1 MKNIVLVDGSSYLFR
16 AYHALPFLS
25 NKQGE
30 PTGAILGVI
39 NMLKKLPTTYNT
51 EHVAVIF
58 DAKGKSFRNDI
69 YPEYKANRKSMD
81 DELRVQIQP
90 LHDIIKK
97 MGFPLIVIDGV
108 EADDVIGT
116 LAKNLEEEDY
126 RVVISTGDKDMAQ
139 LVDDKVVLFDSMKN
153 ITMDVDGVVE
163 KYGVRPDQIIDYLAL
178 MGDSSDN
185 IPGLPS
191 VGPKTAVKWLAEY
204 GNIEGVIANQDE
216 VKGKVGEKLR
226 DNIEQLKLSYTLATI
241 KCDLELGLSLDD
253 LKCKKSDNKYLAER
267 FTHYGFNTLLKGL
280 GITTPIPEYTL
291 TSVTV
296 ENTATSLEIVHPNNK
311 IAVNYKTILTMEE
324 LTKLVADLNDAKSFA
339 FDTET
344 DSLDTA
350 EANLVGLSFCMKE
363 SLAYYIPVQHRY
375 LGVPQQL
382 ELDVVL
388 NALKSVFANIKN
400 AKVAHNFKFDEK
412 VLSKYGIEICGDIHD
427 TMIMAYVLKS
437 SGRHSMDAI
446 SKEYLGVEP
455 IPYTDIAGT
464 GKKQQTLDQIEIEI
478 VAKYAAEDADITF
491 RLYNYLGEL
500 LAKEG
505 VLCKL
510 YSEVEMPLTLILNDM
525 EKLGVKINA
534 DKLRS
539 QSLELEDKIA
549 KLQAKC
555 FELCNE
561 EFNLASPVQL
571 REVLFERMGLPAIKK
586 TAKGQASTSE
596 EVLIQLAE
604 EYEIAAL
611 IMEYR
616 HLSKLKNTYID
627 KLPNILDSNF
637 RVHTSYNQIGTVT
650 GRLSS
655 SEPNLQNIPIK
666 SVEGRKI
673 REAFIAEDG
682 FVIMAADYSQ
692 VELRI
697 MAHLSKDINL
707 VKAFNDGLDI
717 HSATAAEVLGVSLDE
732 VKSEQRRKA
741 KAINFGLIYGMS
753 AFGLAKQLEIP
764 RSEAQEY
771 INVYFDRYPSVK
783 EYMTT
788 AKKSCK
794 EKGFVE
800 TILGR
805 RLYLPE
811 INAEN
816 SIQRAAA
823 ERAAINAPMQ
833 GTAADIIKK
842 AMISVNTVIAEKYS
856 DTVKMTMQVH
866 DELVFEVA
874 KDKLEEVTAVIK
886 KIMEE
891 AVALSV
897 PLEVN
902 VDSGENWDVA
912 H

>member
-16 AYHALPFLS
+16 AYHAMPYLI

-39 NMLKKLPTTYNT
+39 NMLKKLPTKYNT
-51 EHVAVIF
+51 EYVAVIF

-81 DELRVQIQP
+81 DELRVQIKP
-90 LHDIIKK
+90 LHDIVKK
-97 MGFPLIVIDGV
+97 MGFPLIVVDGV

-116 LAKNLEEEDY
+116 LTKDLEKEDC

-139 LVDDKVVLFDSMKN
+139 LVNEKVVLFDSMKN
-153 ITMDVDGVVE
+153 VTADVDGVVE

-185 IPGLPS
+185 IPGVPS

-204 GNIEGVIANQDE
+204 ENMEGVITNQDKI
-216 VKGKVGEKLR
+216 KGKVGEKLR
-226 DNIEQLKLSYTLATI
+226 DNIEQLRLSYTLATI

-253 LKCKKSDNKYLAER
+253 LKCKESDNEYLAER
-267 FTHYGFNTLLKGL
+267 FTHYGFNALLKGL
-280 GITTPIPEYTL
+280 RVVASAPDYAL
-291 TSVTV
+291 TSVAV
-296 ENTATSLEIVHPNNK
+296 ENTSVSLEVVHPTQK
-311 IAVNYKTILTMEE
+311 VEVDYKTIFTIEE
-324 LTKLVADLNDAKSFA
+324 LKELVTELNDAKNFA

-344 DSLDTA
+344 DSLDTK
-350 EANLVGLSFCMKE
+350 EANLVGLSFCTKE
-363 SLAYYIPVQHRY
+363 GVAYYIPIQHRY

-382 ELDVVL
+382 ELDVVID
-388 NALKSVFANIKN
+388 ALKPVFANTEN
-400 AKVAHNFKFDEK
+400 AKVAHNIKFDEK
-412 VLSKYGIEICGDIHD
+412 VLSKYGVDICGDIHD

-437 SGRHSMDAI
+437 NGKHSMDAV

-455 IPYTDIAGT
+455 IPYTEIAGT
-464 GKKQQTLDQIEIEI
+464 GRKQQTLDQIEIEI

-491 RLYNYLGEL
+491 RLFNYLGEL
-500 LAKEG
+500 LSKED
-505 VLCKL
+505 VLNKL
-510 YSEVEMPLTLILNDM
+510 YQEVEMPLALILNSM
-525 EKLGVKINA
+525 EKLGVKIDA
-534 DKLRS
+534 DKLRN
-539 QSLELEDKIA
+539 QSLELEKKIIE
-549 KLQAKC
+549 LQTKC
-555 FELCNE
+555 FELCGE

-571 REVLFERMGLPAIKK
+571 REVLFEKMGIPAIKK

-604 EYEIAAL
+604 EYEVAAL
-611 IMEYR
+611 IMQYR
-616 HLSKLKNTYID
+616 HLSKLKNTYTD
-627 KLPNILDSNF
+627 KLPNILDSNL
-637 RVHTSYNQIGTVT
+637 RAHTSYNQTGTVT

-666 SVEGRKI
+666 SAEGRKI

-697 MAHLSKDINL
+697 MAHLSKDANL

-717 HSATAAEVLGVSLDE
+717 HSATAAEVLGISLSY
-732 VKSEQRRKA
+732 VTNEQRRRA

-764 RSEAQEY
+764 RGEAQEY
-771 INVYFDRYPSVK
+771 INIYFDRYPGVK

-788 AKKSCK
+788 AKEFAK
-794 EKGFVE
+794 ERGFVE

-811 INAEN
+811 INAKN
-816 SIQRAAA
+816 GIQRAAA

-842 AMISVNTVIAEKYS
+842 AMISVDSIITEKYS
-856 DTVKMTMQVH
+856 NTVKMAMQVH

-874 KDKLEEVTAVIK
+874 KDKLAEVSMVIK

-891 AVALSV
+891 AIVLSV

-902 VDSGENWDVA
+902 VDSGKNWDVA

>member
-16 AYHALPFLS
+16 AYHALPFLTNS
-25 NKQGE
+25 KGE

-39 NMLKKLPTTYNT
+39 NMLKKLPTKYNT
-51 EHVAVIF
+51 EHIAVIF

-90 LHDIIKK
+90 LHDIVKK
-97 MGFPLIVIDGV
+97 MGFPLIVVDGV

-116 LAKNLEEEDY
+116 LAKDLEKDDY

-139 LVDDKVVLFDSMKN
+139 LVDEKVVLFDSMKN
-153 ITMDVDGVVE
+153 ATIDVDGVVE

-178 MGDSSDN
+178 MGDKSDN
-185 IPGLPS
+185 IPGVPS

-204 GNIEGVIANQDE
+204 ESIAGIIANQDKI
-216 VKGKVGEKLR
+216 KGKVGEKLR
-226 DNIEQLKLSYTLATI
+226 DNIELLKLSYTLATI

-253 LKCKKSDNKYLAER
+253 LKCKNSDDEYLTEV
-267 FTHYGFNTLLKGL
+267 FTRYEFKALLKGL
-280 GITTPIPEYTL
+280 GVIAPAIISNDN
-291 TSVTV
+291 TS
-296 ENTATSLEIVHPNNK
+296 AIIEIVHPTK
-311 IAVNYKTILTMEE
+311 EITVDYKTILTVEE
-324 LTKLVADLNDAKSFA
+324 LGKLVVELNEAKSFA

-344 DSLDTA
+344 DLLDTA
-350 EANLVGLSFCMKE
+350 EANLVGLSFCTE
-363 SLAYYIPVQHRY
+363 EGLAYYIPVQHRY
-375 LGVPQQL
+375 RGVPQQL
-382 ELDVVL
+382 ELDVVIS
-388 NALKSVFANIKN
+388 ALKLVFANTKN
-400 AKVAHNFKFDEK
+400 SKVAHNFKFDEK
-412 VLSKYGIEICGDIHD
+412 VLSKYGIDICGDVHD

-437 SGRHSMDAI
+437 NGKHSMDAL

-455 IPYTDIAGT
+455 IPYTEIAGK
-464 GKKQQTLDQIEIEI
+464 GRKQQKLDQIDIEI

-491 RLYNYLGEL
+491 RLFNYLGEL
-500 LAKEG
+500 LVKEE
-505 VLCKL
+505 VLSKL
-510 YSEVEMPLTLILNDM
+510 YRKIEMPLALILNEM
-525 EKLGVKINA
+525 EKLGVKIDA
-534 DKLRS
+534 YKLRK
-539 QSLELEDKIA
+539 QSLELENKISD
-549 KLQAKC
+549 LQTKC
-555 FELCNE
+555 FELCGE
-561 EFNLASPVQL
+561 AFNLSSPVQL
-571 REVLFERMGLPAIKK
+571 REVLFVRMGLPAIKK

-596 EVLIQLAE
+596 EVLVQLAE
-604 EYEIAAL
+604 EYEVAAL
-611 IMEYR
+611 IMDYR
-616 HLSKLKNTYID
+616 HLSKLKNTYTD
-627 KLPNILDSNF
+627 KLPNILDTNS
-637 RVHTSYNQIGTVT
+637 RAHTSYNQTGTVT

-673 REAFIAEDG
+673 REAFIAEDD

-697 MAHLSKDINL
+697 MAHLSKDENF
-707 VKAFNDGLDI
+707 VKAFNEGFDI
-717 HSATAAEVLGVSLDE
+717 HSATSAEVLGVSLDE
-732 VKSEQRRKA
+732 VTSEQRRRA

-753 AFGLAKQLEIP
+753 AFGLAKQLKIS
-764 RSEAQEY
+764 RGEAQEY

-788 AKKSCK
+788 AKELCK

-811 INAEN
+811 INAKN
-816 SIQRAAA
+816 GIQRAAA

-842 AMISVNTVIAEKYS
+842 AMINVDVIIKEKYS
-856 DTVKMTMQVH
+856 NSVKMAMQVH

-874 KDKLEEVTAVIK
+874 KDKLEEVSAEIK

-891 AVALSV
+891 AVALRV
-897 PLEVN
+897 PLAVN

>member
-16 AYHALPFLS
+16 AYHAMPYLTNS
-25 NKQGE
+25 KGD

-39 NMLKKLPTTYNT
+39 NMLKKLPAKYNT
-51 EHVAVIF
+51 KHVAVIF
-58 DAKGKSFRNDI
+58 DAKGKNFRHEM
-69 YPEYKANRKSMD
+69 YPEYKANRKAMD
-81 DELRVQIQP
+81 DELRVQIKP

-97 MGFPLIVIDGV
+97 MGFPLIVVDGV

-116 LAKNLEEEDY
+116 LAKDLENEDY

-139 LVDDKVVLFDSMKN
+139 LVDKKVVLFDSMKN
-153 ITMDVDGVVE
+153 VTTDVDGVVE

-178 MGDSSDN
+178 MGDTSDN
-185 IPGLPS
+185 IPGVPS

-204 GNIEGVIANQDE
+204 ENIEGVIANQDKI
-216 VKGKVGEKLR
+216 KGKVGEKLR
-226 DNIEQLKLSYTLATI
+226 DNIEQLRLSYRLATI
-241 KCDLELGLSLDD
+241 KCDLELGLSPDD
-253 LKCKKSDNKYLAER
+253 LKCEESDDEYLAER
-267 FTHYGFNTLLKGL
+267 FTHYGFNALLKGL
-280 GITTPIPEYTL
+280 GVTAPAPDYTL
-291 TSVTV
+291 TSVAV
-296 ENTATSLEIVHPNNK
+296 KNTSTSLEIVHPTNK
-311 IAVNYKTILTMEE
+311 ITVDYKTVLTIEE
-324 LTKLVADLNDAKSFA
+324 LDELVVELNDAKSFS

-344 DSLDTA
+344 DSLDTT
-350 EANLVGLSFCMKE
+350 EANLVGLSFCTKE
-363 SLAYYIPVQHRY
+363 GLAYYIPTQHRY

-382 ELDVVL
+382 ELSVVI
-388 NALKSVFANIKN
+388 NALKPIFANTKN
-400 AKVAHNFKFDEK
+400 TKVAHNFKFDEK
-412 VLSKYGIEICGDIHD
+412 VLSKYGVEICGDIHD

-437 SGRHSMDAI
+437 NGKHSMDAV
-446 SKEYLGVEP
+446 SKEYLGIEP
-455 IPYTDIAGT
+455 IPYTEIAGT
-464 GKKQQTLDQIEIEI
+464 GRKQQTLDQIEIEI

-491 RLYNYLGEL
+491 RLFNYLSEL
-500 LAKEG
+500 LAKEE
-505 VLCKL
+505 VLNKL

-525 EKLGVKINA
+525 EKLGVKIDA
-534 DKLRS
+534 DKLRN
-539 QSLELEDKIA
+539 QSLELEKKIA
-549 KLQAKC
+549 ELQTKC
-555 FELCNE
+555 FELCGE

-571 REVLFERMGLPAIKK
+571 REVLFARMGLPVIKK

-596 EVLIQLAE
+596 EVLVQLAG
-604 EYEIAAL
+604 EYEVAAL
-611 IMEYR
+611 IMQYR
-616 HLSKLKNTYID
+616 HLSKLKNTYTD
-627 KLPNILDSNF
+627 KLPNILDSNS
-637 RVHTSYNQIGTVT
+637 RAHTSYNQTGTVT

-697 MAHLSKDINL
+697 MAHLSKDVNL

-732 VKSEQRRKA
+732 VTNEQRRKA

-753 AFGLAKQLEIP
+753 AFGLAKQLEIS
-764 RSEAQEY
+764 RGEAQEY

-788 AKKSCK
+788 AKESCK

-811 INAEN
+811 INAKN
-816 SIQRAAA
+816 GIQRAAA

-842 AMISVNTVIAEKYS
+842 AMISVNSVITEKYS
-856 DTVKMTMQVH
+856 DTVKMAMQVH

-874 KDKLEEVTAVIK
+874 KDKLEEVTAIIK

-891 AVALSV
+891 AVTLSV

>member
-16 AYHALPFLS
+16 AYHALPFLTNS
-25 NKQGE
+25 KGE

-39 NMLKKLPTTYNT
+39 NMLKKLPTKYNT

-81 DELRVQIQP
+81 DELRVQIKP
-90 LHDIIKK
+90 LHDIIEK
-97 MGFPLIVIDGV
+97 MGFPFIVVDGV

-116 LAKNLEEEDY
+116 LAKDLEKEDY

-139 LVDDKVVLFDSMKN
+139 LVDEKVELFDSMKN
-153 ITMDVDGVVE
+153 VTTDVEGVVE

-185 IPGLPS
+185 IPGVPS

-204 GNIEGVIANQDE
+204 ENIEGVIANQDKI
-216 VKGKVGEKLR
+216 KGKVGEKLR
-226 DNIEQLKLSYTLATI
+226 DNIEQLRLSYTLATI

-253 LKCKKSDNKYLAER
+253 LKCKKSDDVYLAEAFAR
-267 FTHYGFNTLLKGL
+267 YEFKALLKGL
-280 GITTPIPEYTL
+280 GVTATA
-291 TSVTV
+291 TV
-296 ENTATSLEIVHPNNK
+296 ENTATSIEIVHSTK
-311 IAVNYKTILTMEE
+311 EIEVDYKTIFTMDE
-324 LTKLVADLNDAKSFA
+324 LDKLVIELNEAKSFA

-350 EANLVGLSFCMKE
+350 EANLVGLSFCANE
-363 SLAYYIPVQHRY
+363 GQAYYIPVQHRY

-382 ELDVVL
+382 ELDVVI
-388 NALKSVFANIKN
+388 NALKPVFANIKN
-400 AKVAHNFKFDEK
+400 VKVAHNFKFDEK
-412 VLSKYGIEICGDIHD
+412 VLSKYGIDICGDIHD
-427 TMIMAYVLKS
+427 TMVMAYVLKS
-437 SGRHSMDAI
+437 NGKHSMDAV

-455 IPYTDIAGT
+455 IPYTEIAGT
-464 GKKQQTLDQIEIEI
+464 GRKQQTLDQIDIEI

-491 RLYNYLGEL
+491 RLFNYLGEL
-500 LAKEG
+500 LAKED
-505 VLCKL
+505 VLDKL
-510 YSEVEMPLTLILNDM
+510 YREVEMPLALILNDM
-525 EKLGVKINA
+525 EKLGVKIDA
-534 DKLRS
+534 DKLRK
-539 QSLELEDKIA
+539 QSIELEKKIA
-549 KLQAKC
+549 ELQTKC
-555 FELCNE
+555 FDLCGE

-596 EVLIQLAE
+596 EVLLQLAE
-604 EYEIAAL
+604 EYEVAAL

-616 HLSKLKNTYID
+616 HLSKLKNTYTD
-627 KLPNILDSNF
+627 KLPNILDANS
-637 RVHTSYNQIGTVT
+637 RAHTSYNQTGTVT

-697 MAHLSKDINL
+697 MAHLSKDKNL

-717 HSATAAEVLGVSLDE
+717 HSATAAEVLGISLGD
-732 VKSEQRRKA
+732 VTSEQRRRA

-764 RSEAQEY
+764 RGEAQEY
-771 INVYFDRYPSVK
+771 INIYFDRYPSVK

-788 AKKSCK
+788 AKEFAK
-794 EKGFVE
+794 EKGYVE

-811 INAEN
+811 INAKN
-816 SIQRAAA
+816 GIQRAAA

-842 AMISVNTVIAEKYS
+842 AMISVDAIITKKYS
-856 DTVKMTMQVH
+856 NTVKMAMQVH

-874 KDKLEEVTAVIK
+874 KDKLEEVSVVIK

-891 AVALSV
+891 VVTLSV

-902 VDSGENWDVA
+902 VDSGENWDQA

>member
-16 AYHALPFLS
+16 AYHALPFLT

-39 NMLKKLPTTYNT
+39 NMLKKLPTKYNT

-69 YPEYKANRKSMD
+69 YSEYKANRKSMD
-81 DELRVQIQP
+81 DELRVQIKP
-90 LHDIIKK
+90 LHEIIKK
-97 MGFPLIVIDGV
+97 MGFPLIVVDGV

-116 LAKNLEEEDY
+116 LAKDLEKEDY

-139 LVDDKVVLFDSMKN
+139 LVDEKVVLFDSMKN
-153 ITMDVDGVVE
+153 VTTDVDGVVE

-178 MGDSSDN
+178 MGDKSDN
-185 IPGLPS
+185 IPGVPS
-191 VGPKTAVKWLAEY
+191 VGPKTAVKWLNLYE
-204 GNIEGVIANQDE
+204 NIEGVIANQDK

-226 DNIEQLKLSYTLATI
+226 DNIEQLKVSYTLATI
-241 KCDLELGLSLDD
+241 KCDLELGLSLAD
-253 LKCKKSDNKYLAER
+253 LKCKKSDDEFLAKT
-267 FTHYGFNTLLKGL
+267 FAHYGFNTLLKGL
-280 GITTPIPEYTL
+280 GTTAP
-291 TSVTV
+291 V
-296 ENTATSLEIVHPNNK
+296 ATSNNESTPASIEIVHPTSN
-311 IAVNYKTILTMEE
+311 VTVDYKTVLTMEE
-324 LTKLVADLNDAKSFA
+324 LESLVVELNSAESFA

-344 DSLDTA
+344 DSLDTS
-350 EANLVGLSFCMKE
+350 EANLVGLSFCTKE
-363 SLAYYIPVQHRY
+363 GLAYYIPVQHRY

-382 ELDVVL
+382 ELDVVI
-388 NALKSVFANIKN
+388 NALKPVFANIKN

-412 VLSKYGIEICGDIHD
+412 VLSKYGIEIRGDIHD

-437 SGRHSMDAI
+437 NGKHSMDAV

-455 IPYTDIAGT
+455 IPYTEIAGT
-464 GKKQQTLDQIEIEI
+464 GRKQQTLDQIEIE
-478 VAKYAAEDADITF
+478 VVSKYAAEDADITF
-491 RLYNYLGEL
+491 RLFNYLGEL
-500 LAKEG
+500 LAKEKI
-505 VLCKL
+505 LDKL
-510 YSEVEMPLTLILNDM
+510 YREVEMPLALILNDM
-525 EKLGVKINA
+525 EKLGVKIDAN
-534 DKLRS
+534 KLRN
-539 QSLELEDKIA
+539 QSAELEQKIA
-549 KLQAKC
+549 DLQSKC
-555 FELCNE
+555 FELCGE
-561 EFNLASPVQL
+561 EFNLSSPVQL
-571 REVLFERMGLPAIKK
+571 REVLFEKMGLPAIKK

-596 EVLIQLAE
+596 EVLVQLAE
-604 EYEIAAL
+604 EYEVAAL

-627 KLPNILDSNF
+627 KLPNILDENS
-637 RVHTSYNQIGTVT
+637 RAHTSYNQTGTVT

-666 SVEGRKI
+666 SAEGRKI

-697 MAHLSKDINL
+697 MAHLSKDANL

-717 HSATAAEVLGVSLDE
+717 HSATAAEVLGVALDE
-732 VKSEQRRKA
+732 VTSEQRRRA

-764 RSEAQEY
+764 RGEAQEY

-788 AKKSCK
+788 AKEVCK

-811 INAEN
+811 INAKN
-816 SIQRAAA
+816 GIQRAAA

-842 AMISVNTVIAEKYS
+842 AMISVNATIAEKYS
-856 DTVKMTMQVH
+856 DTVKMAMQVH

-874 KDKLEEVTAVIK
+874 KDKLEEVSVEIK

-891 AVALSV
+891 AVELSV

-902 VDSGENWDVA
+902 VDSGENWDQA

>member
-16 AYHALPFLS
+16 AYHALPFLTN
-25 NKQGE
+25 NKGE

-39 NMLKKLPTTYNT
+39 NMLKKLPVKYNT

-81 DELRVQIQP
+81 DELRVQIKP
-90 LHDIIKK
+90 LHDIIEK
-97 MGFPLIVIDGV
+97 MGFPLIIVDGV

-116 LAKNLEEEDY
+116 LAKDLEKEDY

-139 LVDDKVVLFDSMKN
+139 LVDEKVVLFDSMKN
-153 ITMDVDGVVE
+153 VTTDVEGVVE

-185 IPGLPS
+185 IPGVPS
-191 VGPKTAVKWLAEY
+191 VGPKTAVKWLQEY
-204 GNIEGVIANQDE
+204 ENIDGVITNQE
-216 VKGKVGEKLR
+216 KIKGKVGEKLR
-226 DNIEQLKLSYTLATI
+226 DNIEQLRLSYTLATI

-253 LKCKKSDNKYLAER
+253 LKCKKSNDVYLAEAFAR
-267 FTHYGFNTLLKGL
+267 YEFKALLKGL
-280 GITTPIPEYTL
+280 GVVASAPDYAL
-291 TSVTV
+291 TSVAI
-296 ENTATSLEIVHPNNK
+296 ENTSASLEVVHPTNK
-311 IAVNYKTILTMEE
+311 IVVDYKTVFTIEE
-324 LTKLVADLNDAKSFA
+324 LEKIIVELNKAKSFA

-344 DSLDTA
+344 DSLDTK
-350 EANLVGLSFCMKE
+350 EANLVGLSFSTSE
-363 SLAYYIPVQHRY
+363 GQAYYIPVQHRY

-388 NALKSVFANIKN
+388 DALKPVFANTQN

-412 VLSKYGIEICGDIHD
+412 VLSKYGIDICGDIHD

-437 SGRHSMDAI
+437 NGKHSMDAV
-446 SKEYLGVEP
+446 SKEYLGIEP
-455 IPYTDIAGT
+455 IPYTEIAGT
-464 GKKQQTLDQIEIEI
+464 GKKQQTLDQIDIEI

-491 RLYNYLGEL
+491 RLFNCLGEL
-500 LAKEG
+500 LAKEE
-505 VLCKL
+505 VLSKL
-510 YSEVEMPLTLILNDM
+510 YREVEMPLALILNSM
-525 EKLGVKINA
+525 EKLGVKIDA
-534 DKLRS
+534 DKLRK
-539 QSLELEDKIA
+539 QSLELEKKIA
-549 KLQAKC
+549 ELQAKC
-555 FELCNE
+555 FELCGE
-561 EFNLASPVQL
+561 EFNLSSPVQL

-596 EVLIQLAE
+596 EVLVQLAE
-604 EYEIAAL
+604 EFEVAAL
-611 IMEYR
+611 IMQYR
-616 HLSKLKNTYID
+616 HLSKLKNTYTD
-627 KLPNILDSNF
+627 KLPNILDANS
-637 RVHTSYNQIGTVT
+637 RAHTSYNQTGTVT

-666 SVEGRKI
+666 SIEGRKI

-697 MAHLSKDINL
+697 MAHLSEDKNL

-717 HSATAAEVLGVSLDE
+717 HSATAAEVMGISLDE
-732 VKSEQRRKA
+732 VTGEQRRKA

-764 RSEAQEY
+764 RGEAQEY
-771 INVYFDRYPSVK
+771 INVYFERYPSVK
-783 EYMTT
+783 EYMTI
-788 AKKSCK
+788 AKEFAK
-794 EKGFVE
+794 EKGYVE

-811 INAEN
+811 INAKN
-816 SIQRAAA
+816 GIRRAAA

-842 AMISVNTVIAEKYS
+842 AMISVDAIITQKYS
-856 DTVKMTMQVH
+856 DSVKMAMQVH

-874 KDKLEEVTAVIK
+874 KDKLEEVSALIK
-886 KIMEE
+886 K
-891 AVALSV
+891 
-897 PLEVN
+897 
-902 VDSGENWDVA
+902 
-912 H
+912 

>member
-1 MKNIVLVDGSSYLFR
+1 MKNV
-16 AYHALPFLS
+16 
-25 NKQGE
+25 
-30 PTGAILGVI
+30 
-39 NMLKKLPTTYNT
+39 TT
-51 EHVAVIF
+51 
-58 DAKGKSFRNDI
+58 D
-69 YPEYKANRKSMD
+69 
-81 DELRVQIQP
+81 
-90 LHDIIKK
+90 
-97 MGFPLIVIDGV
+97 V
-108 EADDVIGT
+108 E
-116 LAKNLEEEDY
+116 
-126 RVVISTGDKDMAQ
+126 
-139 LVDDKVVLFDSMKN
+139 
-153 ITMDVDGVVE
+153 GVVE

-185 IPGLPS
+185 IPGVPS

-204 GNIEGVIANQDE
+204 ENIEGVIANQDKI
-216 VKGKVGEKLR
+216 KGKVGEKLR
-226 DNIEQLKLSYTLATI
+226 DNIEQLRLSYTLATI

-253 LKCKKSDNKYLAER
+253 LKCKKSDDVYLAEAFAR
-267 FTHYGFNTLLKGL
+267 YEFKALLKGL
-280 GITTPIPEYTL
+280 GVTATA
-291 TSVTV
+291 TV
-296 ENTATSLEIVHPNNK
+296 ENTATSIEIVHSTK
-311 IAVNYKTILTMEE
+311 EIEVDYKTIFTMDE
-324 LTKLVADLNDAKSFA
+324 LDKLVIELNEAKSFA

-350 EANLVGLSFCMKE
+350 EANLVGLSFCANE
-363 SLAYYIPVQHRY
+363 GQAYYIPVQHRY

-382 ELDVVL
+382 ELDVVI
-388 NALKSVFANIKN
+388 NALKPVFANIKN
-400 AKVAHNFKFDEK
+400 VKVAHNFKFDEK
-412 VLSKYGIEICGDIHD
+412 VLSKYGIDICGDIHD
-427 TMIMAYVLKS
+427 TMVMAYVLKS
-437 SGRHSMDAI
+437 NGKHSMDAV

-455 IPYTDIAGT
+455 IPYTEIAGT
-464 GKKQQTLDQIEIEI
+464 GRKQQTLDQIDIEI

-491 RLYNYLGEL
+491 RLFNYLGEL
-500 LAKEG
+500 LAKED
-505 VLCKL
+505 VLDKL
-510 YSEVEMPLTLILNDM
+510 YREVEMPLALILNDM
-525 EKLGVKINA
+525 EKLGVKIDA
-534 DKLRS
+534 DKLRK
-539 QSLELEDKIA
+539 QSIELEKKIA
-549 KLQAKC
+549 ELQTKC
-555 FELCNE
+555 FDLCGE

-596 EVLIQLAE
+596 EVLLQLAE
-604 EYEIAAL
+604 EYEVAAL

-616 HLSKLKNTYID
+616 HLSKLKNTYTD
-627 KLPNILDSNF
+627 KLPNILDANS
-637 RVHTSYNQIGTVT
+637 RAHTSYNQTGTVT

-697 MAHLSKDINL
+697 MAHLSKDKNL

-717 HSATAAEVLGVSLDE
+717 HSATAAEVLGISLGD
-732 VKSEQRRKA
+732 VTSEQRRRA

-764 RSEAQEY
+764 RGEAQEY
-771 INVYFDRYPSVK
+771 INIYFDRYPSVK

-788 AKKSCK
+788 AKEFAK
-794 EKGFVE
+794 EKGYVE

-811 INAEN
+811 INAKN
-816 SIQRAAA
+816 GIQRAAA

-842 AMISVNTVIAEKYS
+842 AMISVDAIITKKYS
-856 DTVKMTMQVH
+856 NTVKMAMQVH

-874 KDKLEEVTAVIK
+874 KDKLEEVSVVIK

-891 AVALSV
+891 VVTLSV

-902 VDSGENWDVA
+902 VDSGENWDQA

>member
-16 AYHALPFLS
+16 AYHALPFLTNS
-25 NKQGE
+25 KGE

-39 NMLKKLPTTYNT
+39 NMLKKLPTKYNT
-51 EHVAVIF
+51 EHIAVIF

-90 LHDIIKK
+90 LHDIVKK
-97 MGFPLIVIDGV
+97 MGFPLIVVDGV

-116 LAKNLEEEDY
+116 LAKDLEKDDY

-139 LVDDKVVLFDSMKN
+139 LVDEKVVLFDSMKN
-153 ITMDVDGVVE
+153 ATIDVDGVVE

-178 MGDSSDN
+178 MGDKSDN
-185 IPGLPS
+185 IPGVPS

-204 GNIEGVIANQDE
+204 ESIAGIIANQDKI
-216 VKGKVGEKLR
+216 KGKVGEKLR
-226 DNIEQLKLSYTLATI
+226 DNIELLKLSYTLATI

-253 LKCKKSDNKYLAER
+253 LKCKNSDDEYLTEV
-267 FTHYGFNTLLKGL
+267 FTRYEFKALLKGL
-280 GITTPIPEYTL
+280 GVIAPAIISNDN
-291 TSVTV
+291 TS
-296 ENTATSLEIVHPNNK
+296 AIIEIVHPTK
-311 IAVNYKTILTMEE
+311 EITVDYKTILTVEE
-324 LTKLVADLNDAKSFA
+324 LGKLVVELNEAKSFA

-344 DSLDTA
+344 DLLDTA
-350 EANLVGLSFCMKE
+350 EANLVGLSFCTE
-363 SLAYYIPVQHRY
+363 EGLAYYIPVQHRY
-375 LGVPQQL
+375 RGVPQQL
-382 ELDVVL
+382 ELDVVIS
-388 NALKSVFANIKN
+388 ALKLVFANTKN
-400 AKVAHNFKFDEK
+400 SKVAHNFKFDEK
-412 VLSKYGIEICGDIHD
+412 VLSKYGIDICGDVHD

-437 SGRHSMDAI
+437 NGKHSMDAL

-455 IPYTDIAGT
+455 IPYTEIAGK
-464 GKKQQTLDQIEIEI
+464 GRKQQKLDQIDIEI

-491 RLYNYLGEL
+491 RLFNYLGEL
-500 LAKEG
+500 LVKEE
-505 VLCKL
+505 VLSKL
-510 YSEVEMPLTLILNDM
+510 YRKIEMPLALILNEM
-525 EKLGVKINA
+525 EKLGVKIDA
-534 DKLRS
+534 YKLRK
-539 QSLELEDKIA
+539 QSLELENKISD
-549 KLQAKC
+549 LQTKC
-555 FELCNE
+555 FELCGE
-561 EFNLASPVQL
+561 EFNLSSPVQL
-571 REVLFERMGLPAIKK
+571 REVLFVRMGLPAIKK

-596 EVLIQLAE
+596 EVLVQLAE
-604 EYEIAAL
+604 EYEVAAL
-611 IMEYR
+611 IMDYR
-616 HLSKLKNTYID
+616 HLSKLKNTYTD
-627 KLPNILDSNF
+627 KLPNILDTNS
-637 RVHTSYNQIGTVT
+637 RAHTSYNQTGTVT

-673 REAFIAEDG
+673 REAFIAEDD

-697 MAHLSKDINL
+697 MAHLSKDENF
-707 VKAFNDGLDI
+707 VKAFNEGFDI
-717 HSATAAEVLGVSLDE
+717 HSATSAEVLGVSLDE
-732 VKSEQRRKA
+732 VTSEQRRRA

-753 AFGLAKQLEIP
+753 AFGLAKQLKIS
-764 RSEAQEY
+764 RGEAQEY

-788 AKKSCK
+788 AKELCK

-811 INAEN
+811 INAKN
-816 SIQRAAA
+816 GIQRAAA

-842 AMISVNTVIAEKYS
+842 AMINVDVIIKEKYS
-856 DTVKMTMQVH
+856 NSVKMAMQVH

-874 KDKLEEVTAVIK
+874 KDKLEEVSAEIK

-897 PLEVN
+897 PLAVN

>member
-16 AYHALPFLS
+16 AYHALPFLTNS
-25 NKQGE
+25 KGE

-39 NMLKKLPTTYNT
+39 NMLKKLPTKYNT

-81 DELRVQIQP
+81 DELRVQIKP
-90 LHDIIKK
+90 LHDIIEK
-97 MGFPLIVIDGV
+97 MGFPLIVVDGV

-116 LAKNLEEEDY
+116 LAKDLEKEDY

-139 LVDDKVVLFDSMKN
+139 LVDEKVELFDSMKN
-153 ITMDVDGVVE
+153 VTTDVEGVVE

-185 IPGLPS
+185 IPGVPS

-204 GNIEGVIANQDE
+204 ENIEGVIANQDKI
-216 VKGKVGEKLR
+216 KGKVGEKLR
-226 DNIEQLKLSYTLATI
+226 DNIEQLRLSYTLATI

-253 LKCKKSDNKYLAER
+253 LKCKKSDDVYLAEAFAR
-267 FTHYGFNTLLKGL
+267 YEFKALLKGL
-280 GITTPIPEYTL
+280 GVTATA
-291 TSVTV
+291 TV
-296 ENTATSLEIVHPNNK
+296 ENTATSIEIVHSTK
-311 IAVNYKTILTMEE
+311 EIEVDYKTIFTMDE
-324 LTKLVADLNDAKSFA
+324 LDKLVIELNEAKSFA

-350 EANLVGLSFCMKE
+350 EANLVGLSFCANE
-363 SLAYYIPVQHRY
+363 GQAYYIPVQHRY

-382 ELDVVL
+382 ELDVVI
-388 NALKSVFANIKN
+388 NALKPVFANIKN
-400 AKVAHNFKFDEK
+400 VKVAHNFKFDEK
-412 VLSKYGIEICGDIHD
+412 VLSKYGIDICGDIHD
-427 TMIMAYVLKS
+427 TMVMAYVLKS
-437 SGRHSMDAI
+437 NGKHSMDAV

-455 IPYTDIAGT
+455 IPYTEIAGT
-464 GKKQQTLDQIEIEI
+464 GRKQQTLDQIDIEI

-491 RLYNYLGEL
+491 RLFNYLGEL
-500 LAKEG
+500 LAKED
-505 VLCKL
+505 VLDKL
-510 YSEVEMPLTLILNDM
+510 YREVEMPLALILNDM
-525 EKLGVKINA
+525 EKLGVKIDA
-534 DKLRS
+534 DKLRK
-539 QSLELEDKIA
+539 QSIELEKKIA
-549 KLQAKC
+549 ELQTKC
-555 FELCNE
+555 FDLCGE

-596 EVLIQLAE
+596 EVLLQLAE
-604 EYEIAAL
+604 EYEVAAL

-616 HLSKLKNTYID
+616 HLSKLKNTYTD
-627 KLPNILDSNF
+627 KLPNILDANS
-637 RVHTSYNQIGTVT
+637 RAHTSYNQTGTVT

-697 MAHLSKDINL
+697 MAHLSKDKNL

-717 HSATAAEVLGVSLDE
+717 HSATAAEVLGISLGD
-732 VKSEQRRKA
+732 VTSEQRRRA

-764 RSEAQEY
+764 RGEAQEY
-771 INVYFDRYPSVK
+771 INIYFDRYPSVK

-788 AKKSCK
+788 AKEFAK
-794 EKGFVE
+794 EKGYVE

-811 INAEN
+811 INAKN
-816 SIQRAAA
+816 GIQRAAA

-842 AMISVNTVIAEKYS
+842 AMISVDAIITKKYS
-856 DTVKMTMQVH
+856 NTVKMAMQVH

-874 KDKLEEVTAVIK
+874 KDKLEEVSVVIK

-891 AVALSV
+891 VVTLSV

-902 VDSGENWDVA
+902 VDSGENWDQA

>member
-16 AYHALPFLS
+16 AYHALPFLTNS
-25 NKQGE
+25 KGE

-39 NMLKKLPTTYNT
+39 NMLKKLPTKYNT

-81 DELRVQIQP
+81 DELRVQIKP
-90 LHDIIKK
+90 LHDIIEK
-97 MGFPLIVIDGV
+97 MGFPLIVVDGV

-116 LAKNLEEEDY
+116 LAKDLEKEDY

-139 LVDDKVVLFDSMKN
+139 LVDEKVELFDSMKN
-153 ITMDVDGVVE
+153 VTTDVEGVVE

-185 IPGLPS
+185 IPGVPS

-204 GNIEGVIANQDE
+204 ENIEGVIANQDKI
-216 VKGKVGEKLR
+216 KGKVGEKLR
-226 DNIEQLKLSYTLATI
+226 DNIEQLRLSYTLATI

-253 LKCKKSDNKYLAER
+253 LKCKKSDDVYLAEAFAR
-267 FTHYGFNTLLKGL
+267 YEFKALLKGL
-280 GITTPIPEYTL
+280 GVTATA
-291 TSVTV
+291 TV
-296 ENTATSLEIVHPNNK
+296 ENTATSIEIVHLTK
-311 IAVNYKTILTMEE
+311 EIEVDYKTIFTMDE
-324 LTKLVADLNDAKSFA
+324 LDKLVVELNEAKSFA

-350 EANLVGLSFCMKE
+350 EANLVGLSFCANE
-363 SLAYYIPVQHRY
+363 GQAYYIPIQHRY

-382 ELDVVL
+382 ELDVVI
-388 NALKSVFANIKN
+388 NALKLVFANIKN

-412 VLSKYGIEICGDIHD
+412 VLSKYGIDICGDIHD

-437 SGRHSMDAI
+437 NGKHGMDAV
-446 SKEYLGVEP
+446 SKEYLGVDP
-455 IPYTDIAGT
+455 IPYTEIAGT
-464 GKKQQTLDQIEIEI
+464 GRKQQTLDQIEIEI

-491 RLYNYLGEL
+491 RLFNYLGEL
-500 LAKEG
+500 LAKED
-505 VLCKL
+505 VLDKL
-510 YSEVEMPLTLILNDM
+510 YREVEMPLALILNDM
-525 EKLGVKINA
+525 EKLGVKIDA
-534 DKLRS
+534 DKLRK
-539 QSLELEDKIA
+539 QSIELEKKIA
-549 KLQAKC
+549 ELQTKC
-555 FELCNE
+555 FELCGE

-596 EVLIQLAE
+596 EVLLQLAE
-604 EYEIAAL
+604 EYEVAAL

-616 HLSKLKNTYID
+616 HLSKLKNTYTD
-627 KLPNILDSNF
+627 KLPNILDANS
-637 RVHTSYNQIGTVT
+637 RAHTSYNQTGTVT

-697 MAHLSKDINL
+697 MAHLSKDKNL
-707 VKAFNDGLDI
+707 VKAFNNGLDI
-717 HSATAAEVLGVSLDE
+717 HSATAAEVLGISLGD
-732 VKSEQRRKA
+732 VTSEQRRRA

-764 RSEAQEY
+764 RGEAQEY
-771 INVYFDRYPSVK
+771 INIYFDRYPSVK

-788 AKKSCK
+788 AKEFAK
-794 EKGFVE
+794 EKGYVE

-811 INAEN
+811 INAKN
-816 SIQRAAA
+816 GIQRAAA

-842 AMISVNTVIAEKYS
+842 AMISVDAIITKKYS
-856 DTVKMTMQVH
+856 NTVKMAMQVH

-874 KDKLEEVTAVIK
+874 KDKLEEVSAVIK

-891 AVALSV
+891 AVTLSV

-902 VDSGENWDVA
+902 VDSGENWDQA